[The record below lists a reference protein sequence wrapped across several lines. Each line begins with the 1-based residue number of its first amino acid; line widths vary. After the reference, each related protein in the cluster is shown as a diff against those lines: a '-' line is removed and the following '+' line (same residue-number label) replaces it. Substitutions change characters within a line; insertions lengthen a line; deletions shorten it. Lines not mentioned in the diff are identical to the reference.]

1 MSKTLLKKELQ
12 HLDRDEVVQVLLD
25 LYAARKEARDWLD
38 FFADPDVDKRLDK
51 AKESIARELNRG
63 RGQSKARIS
72 HIRKTIKDFASLQ
85 PGEEATAG
93 LMVYAIEQAYAASR
107 RIRLSNTL
115 IAGLQRLVGDTV
127 AWLDDAGQLQA
138 MMPRLQEATIALPAR
153 SVLKP
158 YLADALQQLGTRALD
173 RRRKS

>member
-25 LYAARKEARDWLD
+25 LYTARKEAREWLD

-85 PGEEATAG
+85 PGDEAVAE
-93 LMVYAIEQAYAASR
+93 LMTYTIEQAYASSR

-115 IAGLQRLVGDTV
+115 ISGLQRLVNDTV
-127 AWLDDAGQLQA
+127 SWLDDACQLPA
-138 MMPRLQEATIALPAR
+138 MMPRLQEATIALPPR

-158 YLADALQQLGTRALD
+158 YLADALQQLGTQALG

>member
-12 HLDRDEVVQVLLD
+12 HLDRDGVVQVLLD
-25 LYAARKEARDWLD
+25 LYSSRKEARDWLD
-38 FFADPDVDKRLDK
+38 FFANPDVGKRLDK
-51 AKESIARELNRG
+51 AREAINKELNRG

-85 PGEEATAG
+85 PGDEAIAE
-93 LMVYAIEQAYAASR
+93 LMTHTVEQAYASSR

-115 IAGLQRLVGDTV
+115 IAGLQRLVTDIV
-127 AWLDDAGQLQA
+127 AWLDEAGQLGT
-138 MMPRLQEATIALPAR
+138 MMPRLQEATIALPPR

-158 YLADALQQLGTRALD
+158 YLAEALQRLSVQSL
-173 RRRKS
+173 RRK